1 MGIKNLNRFL
11 RDNCKKK
18 SIYKASLKDLRGKT
32 IVIDTSIYLYKFL
45 GENALMENMYLFI
58 STLLDN
64 GITPIFIFD
73 GKPPPEKREILLE
86 RRLGK
91 KEAENK
97 YVILQNKLKDPG
109 GTPIS
114 DEDRTEILTEMDQL
128 KRQFIRLRDD
138 DIRKAKELIRAYGVE
153 QYDAHGEAD
162 ALCAYF
168 VISGRAWACLS
179 DDMDMFLYGCNF
191 IIRHLSLLKQT
202 VVVYNRNCIL
212 NDLEMSDRH
221 FREIMV
227 LSGTD
232 YNTKSK
238 TTLNESIDWFYKYNN
253 YKKLF
258 ESTELKPLEFYVWLV
273 KNTNYVDNYLKL
285 LKTYQ
290 MFQLKNANQY
300 AHLIQETP
308 EPTMLNISLVQEIM
322 RKEGFVFAS

>member
-18 SIYKASLKDLRGKT
+18 SIYKASLKELHGKT

-58 STLLDN
+58 SPLLDN
-64 GITPIFIFD
+64 EITPIFIFD
-73 GKPPPEKREILLE
+73 GKPPPEKREMLIE

-97 YVILQNKLKDPG
+97 YIILQNKIKDPG

-114 DEDRTEILTEMDQL
+114 DEDRTEILLEMDQL
-128 KRQFIRLRDD
+128 KRQFIRLRDED
-138 DIRKAKELIRAYGVE
+138 VRKVKELMHAYGVE

-202 VVVYNRNCIL
+202 VVVYNRNFIL
-212 NDLEMSDRH
+212 DDLGMTDRH

-238 TTLNESIDWFYKYNN
+238 TTLNESIEWFYKYNN
-253 YKKLF
+253 YKRLF

-290 MFQLKNANQY
+290 MFQLKHKNQY
-300 AHLIQETP
+300 ADLIQETP
-308 EPTMLNISLVQEIM
+308 EPTMRNISLVQEIM
-322 RKEGFVFAS
+322 RKEGFMFAS